1 MKTLKKKRVSAVL
14 FIDLK
19 AAFDT
24 INHDLLIQKLEHYGV
39 RGSVLS
45 LLCSYLKNRK
55 QYVGGEN
62 GINSILLD
70 IVIGV
75 PQGSVL
81 GPLLFIIFIN
91 DIINCTSLS
100 AVLFADDA
108 AFEES
113 HTSLKH
119 LQKIMND
126 QAKLICEWLIVN
138 KLTINVKKTK
148 ILPFNLSR
156 KYDFLPQLS
165 CPVLLSIQLDYWD

>member
-1 MKTLKKKRVSAVL
+1 MKDLSKILKKKRVSAVL

-24 INHDLLIQKLEHYGV
+24 INHDLLILKLEHYGV

-45 LLCSYLKNRK
+45 LIQSYLSSRK
-55 QYVGGEN
+55 QYVGGDN
-62 GINSILLD
+62 GIDSVLLD

-91 DIINCTSLS
+91 DIINCTDLG

-108 AFEES
+108 AFTAS
-113 HTSLKH
+113 HSSFIFETPSKDH
-119 LQKIMND
+119 
-126 QAKLICEWLIVN
+126 E
-138 KLTINVKKTK
+138 
-148 ILPFNLSR
+148 
-156 KYDFLPQLS
+156 
-165 CPVLLSIQLDYWD
+165 